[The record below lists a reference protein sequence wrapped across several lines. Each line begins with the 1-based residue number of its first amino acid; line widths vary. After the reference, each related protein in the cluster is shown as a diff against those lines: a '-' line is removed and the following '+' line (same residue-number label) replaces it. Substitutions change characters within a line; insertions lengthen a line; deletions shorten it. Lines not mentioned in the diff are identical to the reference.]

1 MTIAEAV
8 SETSCQTY
16 LRLRAKFDVLYTW
29 LLQCCVM
36 WRRLLWHN
44 CTNLAEDRWTASLR
58 NIEKRQKDGV
68 DYGCLAMVRKEMVSL
83 CNSLVCHA
91 DSPYQRRIR
100 VSETSG
106 EARITKKKRNPSAR
120 PTPRHISFL
129 FLFPAF
135 SEWMLFGSKRFIR
148 TGKHTAWET
157 VYYMWCRLSAMRM
170 QRQTDLYELRQ
181 SCDVL
186 RVASFR
192 VQFHANVTKRQ
203 LAWQGL
209 LNRRMRTLPTCR
221 TVALHSV
228 A

>member
-1 MTIAEAV
+1 VWCDAV
-8 SETSCQTY
+8 YFGTTAQTLQRIVEQPPYATSKNGKKMVLTMVVWLWYERRWFHCVTLLSVTLIRPTNDGY
-16 LRLRAKFDVLYTW
+16 ALVRLVAKPE
-29 LLQCCVM
+29 LQ
-36 WRRLLWHN
+36 
-44 CTNLAEDRWTASLR
+44 
-58 NIEKRQKDGV
+58 
-68 DYGCLAMVRKEMVSL
+68 
-83 CNSLVCHA
+83 
-91 DSPYQRRIR
+91 
-100 VSETSG
+100 
-106 EARITKKKRNPSAR
+106 KKKRNPSAR